1 MATTLIDTRKSIL
14 SQIHTSWNEFR
25 STDEAMVLM
34 FGEIGQNYR
43 DYHEIPLAENFTK
56 SDTPWTTN
64 QSVLEKNAVHA
75 NKLIRLYISLNID
88 ISERMYIWEF
98 FETGSNV
105 VGRIKFQTNNLK
117 RTVKML
123 KKQQQLTDKE
133 VKKEAKKLAKEE
145 AKVKKIALKA
155 YKQVAKIR
163 AKATVKAEK
172 AQAKAI
178 AKEAEKRKKLLAKI
192 DAKRYGIQFDREGSS
207 IEYLKKIL
215 KDIPSLIAADK
226 EYDRRTK
233 KEKKER
239 AKKAAKAEKAKAKAI
254 AKERTLKRVKQLKL
268 DNKLAKKTLALLKWA
283 QDNNFTKD
291 DIVNELELQVKDS
304 RSDNMVTIIDI
315 A

>member
-43 DYHEIPLAENFTK
+43 DYHEIPLAENFSK

-64 QSVLEKNAVHA
+64 QSVLEKNTVHA

-88 ISERMYIWEF
+88 ISERMHVWEF
-98 FETGSNV
+98 FEIGNSV
-105 VGRIKFQTNNLK
+105 VGKIKYHISNLK

-123 KKQQQLTDKE
+123 KKQQLQTD
-133 VKKEAKKLAKEE
+133 KEAKKLANKEDKAIKT
-145 AKVKKIALKA
+145 AKKLALKA

-163 AKATVKAEK
+163 AKAIVKAEK
-172 AQAKAI
+172 AKAKAI
-178 AKEAEKRKKLLAKI
+178 AKEAEQRKKLLAKI

-233 KEKKER
+233 KEEKER

-254 AKERTLKRVKQLKL
+254 AKERTLKRVQQLKL
-268 DNKLAKKTLALLKWA
+268 SKKLAKKTIALLKWA
-283 QDNNFTKD
+283 QDNGFTRD
-291 DIVNELELQVKDS
+291 DIVNELELQVNDS

-315 A
+315 V